1 MSKTVAEIIFASEK
15 AKQEKFL
22 NKGKTRNSGKA
33 HLKSATELLYQYYPD
48 MEEGKRQALLDS
60 RDYDRLEGHVGVE
73 EYLRVSADTLS
84 VLLSDFGVDL
94 PKNFTEIIL
103 HDDHPEE
110 TLKEERKLCQELKW
124 NNGEKGGVALAIVSN
139 VHDLWVWNFA
149 DHFFIKDRLHKNYR
163 FMPFELVGL
172 DELSRY
178 FENYVE
184 PVMSVLFP
192 GVCIDYVERH
202 YACMQDGYLVRHDI
216 HNKESLIKALGENV
230 DCDAWNPYLRQH
242 IREDETIK
250 NRLAE
255 QIILHNP
262 VLQ

>member
-1 MSKTVAEIIFASEK
+1 MAKTVAQIITE
-15 AKQEKFL
+15 QEKVKQAKNL
-22 NKGKTRNSGKA
+22 ARGKTRNSGKA
-33 HLKSATELLYQYYPD
+33 HLKAATELLYQYYPD
-48 MEEGKRQALLDS
+48 MDEEERNQLLATK
-60 RDYDRLEGHVGVE
+60 DYDRLEGHVGAE

-84 VLLSDFGVDL
+84 ILLSDFGVEL
-94 PKNFTEIIL
+94 PKSFTNIIL
-103 HDDHPEE
+103 HDDRPEE
-110 TLKEERKLCQELKW
+110 TLKEAKKLCQELKW
-124 NNGEKGGVALAIVSN
+124 NNGEKGGVATAIVSN

-178 FENYVE
+178 FETYVE

-230 DCDAWNPYLRQH
+230 DCDAWNPYLRKN
-242 IREDETIK
+242 IREDSEIQS
-250 NRLAE
+250 RLAD
-255 QIILHNP
+255 QIIAHNP